1 MKNKLA
7 LKLSSI
13 HELTKNEQ
21 KKVNG
26 GGSNPCCPGQP
37 TTPPPGSYSCT
48 SNPCRGN
55 NGSSNHPC
63 ISNPYSSNCANY
75 CMSGGYCPP

>member
-13 HELTKNEQ
+13 QELTKNEQ

-26 GGSNPCCPGQP
+26 GGFNQCCSTG
-37 TTPPPGSYSCT
+37 GYSCT
-48 SNPCRGN
+48 GNPCRGN
-55 NGSSNHPC
+55 NGSQNHPC
-63 ISNPYSSNCANY
+63 NASSPYYNGAGNCANY
-75 CMSGGYCPP
+75 CMSGGFCPP